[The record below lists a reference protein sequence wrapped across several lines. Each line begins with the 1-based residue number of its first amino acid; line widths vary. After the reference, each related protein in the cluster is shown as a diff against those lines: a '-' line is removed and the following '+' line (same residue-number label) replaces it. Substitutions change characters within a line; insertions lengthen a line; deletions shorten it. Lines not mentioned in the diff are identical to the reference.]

1 MNAYL
6 ISSKKFDLDCEKAV
20 AEFESVNSQFLI
32 SYYENCDDFDYMS
45 VYTEDAEDL
54 REAFI
59 TAIQKILDALS
70 DFTTNLIAEMSARIE
85 AKKLNERLA
94 EIKSV
99 MAKERSELL
108 NHNISIFDMAKYK
121 KFYTDFIDR
130 YTAEIKKMSAREFKS
145 FEEYEE
151 WRDKMQNDLADFN
164 YKLTDEEQW
173 KLSVSVN
180 SAIHMTEDEAQ
191 NYKKNLKM
199 AHAYGDKMI
208 SDMKSEY
215 HKRDM
220 GTSYVDLSDKDA
232 SLFSMKNSAIIGFCN
247 QLSAVIKS
255 ILRTMA
261 KHPFAT
267 LALIV
272 VAIAL

>member
-20 AEFESVNSQFLI
+20 AEFESANSQFLI
-32 SYYENCDDFDYMS
+32 SYYEHCDDFDYMS

-70 DFTTNLIAEMSARIE
+70 DFTTNLIAEVSARIE

-99 MAKERSELL
+99 MAKDRSELL

-164 YKLTDEEQW
+164 YKLTDE
-173 KLSVSVN
+173 
-180 SAIHMTEDEAQ
+180 
-191 NYKKNLKM
+191 
-199 AHAYGDKMI
+199 
-208 SDMKSEY
+208 
-215 HKRDM
+215 
-220 GTSYVDLSDKDA
+220 
-232 SLFSMKNSAIIGFCN
+232 
-247 QLSAVIKS
+247 
-255 ILRTMA
+255 
-261 KHPFAT
+261 
-267 LALIV
+267 
-272 VAIAL
+272 